1 MGRPRTFDEEA
12 ILDRAMLLFWRKGY
26 EATSMNDLVEELE
39 LGRGSIYAAFGDKH
53 RLFVQALGRYLGRQS
68 ELLAAALDDRQPALP
83 QLRHLFETLLRADA
97 ACSGAGCFSVNSI
110 AELLPGDA
118 AVAELART
126 SLRSAEDAFTAQL
139 VRAEAAGELNDAV
152 TPREAAHLLLALVQ
166 GLQILRKADPD
177 PARLAASLDSAF
189 ALIRRPAAVRPDDR
203 AAEPLGEPGAVS
215 GTAPHTVP
223 HAVPLAAP
231 LGAPLGVA

>member
-53 RLFVQALGRYLGRQS
+53 RLFIQALGRYLGRQAD
-68 ELLAAALDDRQPALP
+68 LLASALDDEQPALP
-83 QLRHLFETLLRADA
+83 QLRRLFETLLHAES

-110 AELLPGDA
+110 AELLPGDLG
-118 AVAELART
+118 VAELART

-139 VRAEAAGELNDAV
+139 ERARAAGELTPAV
-152 TPREAAHLLLALVQ
+152 SPREAARLLVALIQ

-177 PARLAASLDSAF
+177 PVRLAASLDATF
-189 ALIRRPAAVRPDDR
+189 ALIASPQPAAPVPAPAAVP
-203 AAEPLGEPGAVS
+203 
-215 GTAPHTVP
+215 
-223 HAVPLAAP
+223 
-231 LGAPLGVA
+231 VA

>member
-53 RLFVQALGRYLGRQS
+53 RLFIQALGRYLGRQAD
-68 ELLAAALDDRQPALP
+68 LLASALDDQQPALP
-83 QLRHLFETLLRADA
+83 QLRRLFETLLHSES

-110 AELLPGDA
+110 AELLPGNLG
-118 AVAELART
+118 VAELARA

-139 VRAEAAGELNDAV
+139 ERARAAGELTAAV
-152 TPREAAHLLLALVQ
+152 SPREAARLLVALIQ

-177 PARLAASLDSAF
+177 PARLAASLDAAF
-189 ALIRRPAAVRPDDR
+189 ALITSPQPAAAPASVPAAVP
-203 AAEPLGEPGAVS
+203 
-215 GTAPHTVP
+215 TA
-223 HAVPLAAP
+223 
-231 LGAPLGVA
+231 

>member
-26 EATSMNDLVEELE
+26 EATSMNDLVEGLQ

-53 RLFVQALGRYLGRQS
+53 QLFVQALGRYLGRQAD
-68 ELLAAALDDRQPALP
+68 LLAATLDDRQPALP
-83 QLRHLFETLLRADA
+83 QLRRLFETLLQAES

-118 AVAELART
+118 AVAELARAG
-126 SLRSAEDAFTAQL
+126 LRSAEDAFTAQL
-139 VRAEAAGELNDAV
+139 ERAREAGELTAAVSPRDAA
-152 TPREAAHLLLALVQ
+152 RLLLGLVQ

-177 PARLAASLDSAF
+177 PGCLAAELAAAF
-189 ALIRRPAAVRPDDR
+189 ALLRGPS
-203 AAEPLGEPGAVS
+203 GPGA
-215 GTAPHTVP
+215 G
-223 HAVPLAAP
+223 
-231 LGAPLGVA
+231 

>member
-26 EATSMNDLVEELE
+26 EATSMNDLVEELR

-53 RLFVQALGRYLGRQS
+53 QLFVRALGRYLGRQAD
-68 ELLAAALDDRQPALP
+68 LLTSALDDRQPALP
-83 QLRHLFETLLRADA
+83 QLRHLFETLLQSDS

-126 SLRSAEDAFTAQL
+126 GLRSAEDAFTAQL
-139 VRAEAAGELNDAV
+139 ERARAAGELTAAV
-152 TPREAAHLLLALVQ
+152 SPRNAARLLLAQVQ

-177 PARLAASLDSAF
+177 PELLTASLDSVFGLLRSPSA
-189 ALIRRPAAVRPDDR
+189 ASVTTPAATAPAAPATASAAPGEAPVTAPDR
-203 AAEPLGEPGAVS
+203 AAEPLPA
-215 GTAPHTVP
+215 T
-223 HAVPLAAP
+223 
-231 LGAPLGVA
+231 